1 MHQLQRRLAY
11 LTEIRYLCK
20 SMSQKQPGM
29 KQFVAALSII
39 ASISPL
45 SAATLRWYDTTR
57 PVISLAA
64 PSASGL
70 NEICVAGNAAGITA
84 VFIPDS
90 GNPAG
95 VGWYRYSSMGGG
107 YAEQVASAVSGTGS
121 VHTVTEGDMGFII
134 EDGTDR
140 YYFWLVD
147 YSRHPFAVTSITE
160 SAEQDCGRVAL
171 DVAGTG
177 DEIAYYSITGRRM
190 VLSREI
196 ELAYNTLVWDDAQ
209 ESYIETPVSESL
221 ESLHPVI
228 HADAPLCATDFTIS
242 GDRFMREWGEGISL
256 TSASFQ
262 PRSVACHTSAVQTE
276 READNEV
283 KQQTGSLGGSAPC
296 EIEFK
301 AAVTDGALF
310 REWQFS
316 HYSDFEDIYLRASEL
331 EFTHTFTEQGASY
344 VRFYC
349 ANADAS
355 CDAYGETYEIGI
367 GASSLKCPNAFS
379 PFNEDGVNDIWKVSY
394 SSIVTFECSI
404 FNRNGRRIIS
414 FSNPADGWDGRYGGK
429 FVPAGV
435 YYYVIKARGADG
447 VEYNLSGD
455 INIVDYK

>member
-1 MHQLQRRLAY
+1 MFAY
-11 LTEIRYLCK
+11 LADICYLCK
-20 SMSQKQPGM
+20 SMTPNTPKM
-29 KQFVAALSII
+29 KHSITALSLLF
-39 ASISPL
+39 AT
-45 SAATLRWYDTTR
+45 SAASGASLVWHDASL
-57 PVISLAA
+57 PVISLKA
-64 PSASGL
+64 PQGTGL
-70 NEICVAGNAAGITA
+70 DEICVAASTDGLTA

-90 GNPAG
+90 GNPQD
-95 VGWYRYSSMGGG
+95 VRWYKYTSMGGG
-107 YAEQVASAVSGTGS
+107 YAEQVGSAVSGTGS
-121 VHTVTEGDMGFII
+121 VLGVAEGDTGYII

-140 YYFWLVD
+140 YYFWLTD
-147 YSRHPFAVTSITE
+147 YSRHPFEVSSIAL
-160 SAEQDCGRVAL
+160 SPEQDCGRVAL
-171 DVAGTG
+171 DVSGTG
-177 DEIAYYSITGRRM
+177 DEIVYYSITGRRM

-196 ELAYNTLVWDDAQ
+196 ELTYNTLTWSDDADN
-209 ESYIETPVSESL
+209 YVETQTSESL

-228 HADAPLCATDFTIS
+228 HAAAPLCPTDFTIA
-242 GDRFMREWGEGISL
+242 GDRFLREWGRGVSL
-256 TSASFQ
+256 TSPTCE
-262 PRSVACHTSAVQTE
+262 PRTVACHTTATQAE
-276 READNEV
+276 RDADNEV

-296 EIEFK
+296 EVEFK

-316 HYSDFEDIYLRASEL
+316 RNADFEDITLRASEL
-331 EFTHTFTEQGASY
+331 EFTHTFTEQGVTY

-355 CDAYGETYEIGI
+355 CDAYGETYEVGI
-367 GASSLKCPNAFS
+367 GTSSLKCPNAFS

-394 SSIVTFECSI
+394 SSIVSFECSI

-429 FVPAGV
+429 FVPAGA